1 MVLLNKDKGEEEYAF
16 DMQADS
22 PRVDTRGAEAARA
35 AGERLARIVESDS
48 SYLNASVAVGS
59 KSIGL
64 EALSEVNSGRSKSI
78 RLDASSQNS
87 SVFSKKVGAG
97 VFSEASSISSNG
109 ELGGGRSKLD
119 ISSDEGS
126 KGGKGGT
133 DEAFRF
139 LVVDDVSSVRKVIAQ
154 LLKKHKQEIVE
165 AEDGVDAVKA
175 YKKSIVDGTPFDC
188 VFMDFVMPHMD
199 GPTATK

>member
-1 MVLLNKDKGEEEYAF
+1 MVLLNKDEGEEEYAF
-16 DMQADS
+16 DVPADS
-22 PRVDTRGAEAARA
+22 HTRGAEAARA

-48 SYLNASVAVGS
+48 SYLNASVAGGS

-64 EALSEVNSGRSKSI
+64 EALSENNSGRSKSI
-78 RLDASSQNS
+78 RLGASSENS
-87 SVFSKKVGAG
+87 SVSSHKFGAG
-97 VFSEASSISSNG
+97 GAVSEASSISSNG
-109 ELGGGRSKLD
+109 ECGDK
-119 ISSDEGS
+119 SDRE
-126 KGGKGGT
+126 KKNGKGRLREKGAT

-139 LVVDDVSSVRKVIAQ
+139 LVVDDVISVRKVIAV

-165 AEDGVDAVKA
+165 AGDGVDAVKA
-175 YKKSIVDGTPFDC
+175 YKKSVADGTPFDC